1 MLKKKVQQLAKKYLN
16 QHISIRRHLHQ
27 YPELSFKEHQ
37 TCQFVK
43 EKLEAWGIETQIMA
57 TTGVIGIIKGKNPSS
72 KTLALR
78 ADMDALPIQ
87 EINAVNYKS
96 QHDGIMHACGHD
108 VHTTCL
114 LGAAQ
119 ILQELKEEWEGTIKL
134 IFQPG
139 EEQLPGGAS
148 VLIKEGVLHN
158 PSPTAILGQH
168 VEPLLEVGKIGVKA
182 GLFMASADEIHVT
195 IRGKGGHGAR
205 PHQCVDTILMAAQ
218 LIVQLQQLVSRNADP
233 LMPTVLTFGKIFS
246 EGGATN
252 IIPDE
257 VKILG
262 TLRTFDETWRAAAHE
277 RLRKSAQ
284 LICESMG
291 GTCNFEI
298 LKGYPFLKNNEHL
311 TQLTRQQMEAY
322 LGAENVIDLPARMGG
337 EDFAFYSQ
345 QIPACFYRLGVQN
358 PNGTGLHTPNFDIDE
373 RSLEVGVGLMAWLA
387 TQHKT

>member
-1 MLKKKVQQLAKKYLN
+1 MLKKKVQQLAKKNLN
-16 QHISIRRHLHQ
+16 QLISFRRHLHQ
-27 YPELSFKEHQ
+27 HPELSFQEYK

-43 EKLEAWGIETQIMA
+43 EKLESWGIETQIMA
-57 TTGVIGIIKGKNPSS
+57 TTGVIGLIKGKNPTAR
-72 KTLALR
+72 TLALR
-78 ADMDALPIQ
+78 ADLDALPIQ
-87 EINAVNYKS
+87 EINEVAYKS
-96 QHDGIMHACGHD
+96 QNDGVMHACGHD

-148 VLIKEGVLHN
+148 ILIKEGVLQN
-158 PSPTAILGQH
+158 PSPSTILGQH
-168 VEPLLEVGKIGVKA
+168 VEPLLEVGKIGVKS
-182 GLFMASADEIHVT
+182 GLFMASSDEIYVT
-195 IRGKGGHGAR
+195 VKGKGGHGAR
-205 PHQCVDTILMAAQ
+205 PHLCVDPILMASH

-233 LMPTVLTFGKIFS
+233 MMPTVLTFGKIYS

-252 IIPDE
+252 VIPNE

-262 TLRTFDETWRAAAHE
+262 TLRTFEEGWRMKAHQQLVE
-277 RLRKSAQ
+277 SAE
-284 LICESMG
+284 LICKSMG
-291 GTCNFEI
+291 GSCDFKVI
-298 LKGYPFLKNNEHL
+298 KGYPFLENNAAL

-322 LGAENVIDLPARMGG
+322 LGTENVVDLPARMGG

-358 PNGTGLHTPNFDIDE
+358 PNRSGLHTPNFDVDE
-373 RSLEVGVGLMAWLA
+373 RSLEVGAGLMAWLA
-387 TQHKT
+387 MQS

>member
-1 MLKKKVQQLAKKYLN
+1 MLQKKVQQLAKKNSN
-16 QHISIRRHLHQ
+16 QLISFRRHLHQ
-27 YPELSFKEHQ
+27 YPELSFQEYK

-57 TTGVIGIIKGKNPSS
+57 TTGVIGLIKGKNPNSR
-72 KTLALR
+72 TLALR

-87 EINAVNYKS
+87 EINEVAYKS
-96 QHDGIMHACGHD
+96 KNDGIMHACGHD

-148 VLIKEGVLHN
+148 ILIKEGVLQN
-158 PSPTAILGQH
+158 PSPSTILGQH
-168 VEPLLEVGKIGVKA
+168 VEPLLEVGKIGIKS

-195 IRGKGGHGAR
+195 VKGKGGHGAR
-205 PHQCVDTILMAAQ
+205 PHQCVDTILMASQ
-218 LIVQLQQLVSRNADP
+218 LIVQLQQLVSRKADP
-233 LMPTVLTFGKIFS
+233 LMPTVLTFGKIYS

-262 TLRTFDETWRAAAHE
+262 TLRTFDETWRLEAHQQLIE
-277 RLRKSAQ
+277 SAQ
-284 LICESMG
+284 LICKSMG
-291 GTCNFEI
+291 GLCDFNI
-298 LKGYPFLKNNEHL
+298 IKGYPFLKNNEAL
-311 TQLTRQQMEAY
+311 TQFTRQNMEAY
-322 LGAENVIDLPARMGG
+322 LGAENVIDLPSRMGG

-373 RSLEVGVGLMAWLA
+373 RSLELGAGLMAWLA
-387 TQHKT
+387 MQS